1 MALTST
7 ERSKLRRSEMA
18 ANGVKELRNVHV
30 PKDITRPTERELKG
44 RIAFL
49 VKQFLKSK
57 GDI

>member
-18 ANGVKELRNVHV
+18 ANGVKELRGVEV
-30 PKDITRPTERELKG
+30 PKSMEQPTERELKG

-49 VKQFLKSK
+49 VKQFLKGK
-57 GDI
+57 